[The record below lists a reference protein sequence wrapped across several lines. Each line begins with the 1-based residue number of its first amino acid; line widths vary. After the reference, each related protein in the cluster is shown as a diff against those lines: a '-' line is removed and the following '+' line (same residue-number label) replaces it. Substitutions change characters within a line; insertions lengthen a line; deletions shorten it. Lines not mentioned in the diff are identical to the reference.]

1 MGPYTISLARRYGE
15 MMLNPFFSY
24 LAVRQMMD
32 LSGWKD
38 GHLLAHVH
46 EKWGLAVM
54 AQLECLVNGADGIW
68 ASVCEEG
75 AALGHACSTLTIM
88 NIIR

>member
-1 MGPYTISLARRYGE
+1 MHS
-15 MMLNPFFSY
+15 PFFLY
-24 LAVRQMMD
+24 IAVRQMMD

>member
-1 MGPYTISLARRYGE
+1 
-15 MMLNPFFSY
+15 
-24 LAVRQMMD
+24 MD
-32 LSGWKD
+32 KAGWYDGILSV
-38 GHLLAHVH
+38 HVH